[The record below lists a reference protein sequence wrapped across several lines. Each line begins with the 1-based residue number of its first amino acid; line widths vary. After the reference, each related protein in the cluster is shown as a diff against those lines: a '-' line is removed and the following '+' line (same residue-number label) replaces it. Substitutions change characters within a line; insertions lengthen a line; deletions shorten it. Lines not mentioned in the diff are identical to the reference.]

1 MVAGSIRLEVPTT
14 MAKLEQVLAEL
25 EAAGTAQ
32 NRKVYARH
40 GAAQPMFGVSY
51 KELGR
56 ISKPLKTDH
65 ALAVD
70 LWHSGNHDARVLALR
85 IADPSAVT
93 EELALD
99 WLADV
104 NNYILVE
111 GLGKLVAQ
119 SPAARTVSDQL
130 RDHPQEWPA
139 SLGWFIVA
147 CSAEQPELWTFDE
160 LEALVQQINTEI
172 DARPNRV
179 RHEMNGAL
187 IAIGLRG
194 DGLRSA
200 VLATASQVCP
210 VEVNHGETGCKTPD
224 VAPYIERTLARRA
237 AQAARRAERARA
249 KAAART

>member
-1 MVAGSIRLEVPTT
+1 
-14 MAKLEQVLAEL
+14 MANLEQVLADL

-56 ISKPLKTDH
+56 IAKPIKVDQD
-65 ALAVD
+65 LAVE
-70 LWHSGNHDARVLALR
+70 LWRSGNHDARVLALR
-85 IADPSAVT
+85 IADASTMT
-93 EELALD
+93 EALALD

-119 SPAARTVSDQL
+119 SPVAREVSDCL
-130 RDHPQEWPA
+130 REAEDEWPA

-147 CSAEQPELWTFDE
+147 CSAERLDLWTSEE
-160 LEALVQQINTEI
+160 LQTLVRQIERDIST
-172 DARPNRV
+172 RPNRV

-187 IAIGLRG
+187 IAIGLR
-194 DGLRSA
+194 DDDLRSS
-200 VLATASQVCP
+200 VSQTARKVCP
-210 VEVNHGETGCKTPD
+210 VDVDHGETGCKTPD
-224 VAPYIERTLARRA
+224 VVPYIDRTLARRA
-237 AQAARRAERARA
+237 AQAAKRAKRANAKSVARA
-249 KAAART
+249 

>member
-1 MVAGSIRLEVPTT
+1 

-56 ISKPLKTDH
+56 IAKPIKTDH
-65 ALAVD
+65 ALAVE
-70 LWHSGNHDARVLALR
+70 LWRSGNHDARVLALR

-93 EELALD
+93 EALALD
-99 WLADV
+99 WLSDV
-104 NNYILVE
+104 DNYILVE

-119 SPAARTVSDQL
+119 SPVARAVSDQL
-130 RDHPQEWPA
+130 RDHPDEWPA

-147 CSAEQPELWTFDE
+147 CSAEQAELWTPAE
-160 LEALVQQINTEI
+160 LQTLVRQIADDI

-187 IAIGLRG
+187 IAIGLRE
-194 DGLRSA
+194 DGPRRA
-200 VLATASQVCP
+200 VLDTALKVCP
-210 VEVNHGETGCKTPD
+210 VEVDHGETGCKTPD
-224 VAPYIERTLARRA
+224 VAPYIERTLTRRA
-237 AQAARRAERARA
+237 AQAARKAERARA

>member
-1 MVAGSIRLEVPTT
+1 MANLE
-14 MAKLEQVLAEL
+14 EVLAEL
-25 EAAGTAQ
+25 EAVGTAQ

-40 GAAQPMFGVSY
+40 GAMQPMFGVSY

-56 ISKPLKTDH
+56 IGKPLKIDH
-65 ALAVD
+65 ELATE
-70 LWHSGNHDARVLALR
+70 LWRSGNHDARVLALR

-93 EELALD
+93 VELALD

-119 SPAARTVSDQL
+119 SPVARRVSEQL
-130 RDHPQEWPA
+130 RDHSQEWPA

-147 CSAEQPELWTFDE
+147 CSAEQPALWTADE
-160 LEALVQQINTEI
+160 LEVLVRQISDEI

-179 RHEMNGAL
+179 RHEMNGTL
-187 IAIGLRG
+187 IAIGLR
-194 DGLRSA
+194 DDRLRSA

-210 VEVNHGETGCKTPD
+210 VEVDHGETGCKTPD
-224 VAPYIERTLARRA
+224 VAAYIERTLARRA
-237 AQAARRAERARA
+237 AQAARKAERARA
-249 KAAART
+249 

>member
-1 MVAGSIRLEVPTT
+1 MVHV
-14 MAKLEQVLAEL
+14 QDVLSEL

-56 ISKPLKTDH
+56 IGKPLKVDH
-65 ALAVD
+65 ELAVD
-70 LWHSGNHDARVLALR
+70 LWRSGNHDARVLALR
-85 IADPSAVT
+85 IADPSAMTVA
-93 EELALD
+93 LALD

-111 GLGKLVAQ
+111 ALGKLVAQ
-119 SPAARTVSDQL
+119 SPVARPISDRL
-130 RDHPQEWPA
+130 RDDSDEWPA

-147 CSAEQPELWTFDE
+147 CSAEQAELWTADE
-160 LEALVQQINTEI
+160 LEALVRQINNEI
-172 DARPNRV
+172 DTRPNRV

-187 IAIGLRG
+187 IAIGLR
-194 DGLRSA
+194 DDALRRA
-200 VLATASQVCP
+200 VLATASEVCP
-210 VEVNHGETGCKTPD
+210 VEVDHGETGCKTPD

-237 AQAARRAERARA
+237 AQAAKRAERARA
-249 KAAART
+249 KAAAST